1 MSRKDYVNLCLSA
14 GWVRLFLPIG
24 QVRLA
29 FPGPKHSRNAQGI
42 WSGTIPSAASPIQ
55 AITTTFQTINIMKGK
70 ILILLCLLASL
81 GGGSTVF
88 AASDYSYKQIKS
100 LEEIKFDG
108 TTKYAF
114 QILGEA
120 SGVTNT
126 LPAAFKNRF
135 LRYGAGHGSF
145 TIVTMGEPDKETK
158 GYTSIESICTNMA
171 GEGLRYT
178 FTFNG
183 TNAQMGYDGKYWGNY
198 KYSGNTQNRI
208 AGLESG
214 NANIAT
220 VSIQTGSAAYANS
233 FQVVVNNIPLSHMNN
248 QYSTKSV
255 HVSYKG
261 SGTTPSYAVL
271 DFAIYE
277 IIEPAASTSVHYYFY
292 NSTGTTKLKEAEF
305 TEFAGSTISGLAGL
319 PNYVTATYYTDAAM
333 NTPVEDTSV
342 APTAGANYY
351 VKTNYISGM
360 PFDLNGNYFCLG
372 SYGEESFQTSTIPS
386 GKPSVA
392 KYAIK
397 MSGNWADK
405 FTLQDIN
412 GYYLGNTEEN
422 KTFSSTNTSASKF
435 DIDIY
440 EFYGYQYFV
449 LKSMANDK
457 YIYLN
462 SDGSISYKDSKD
474 YATTLNNLTNDQVAI
489 FLEYCPAERYV
500 GAYSKTQKDDG
511 SDLSL
516 NDILNGNKK
525 IAFNSDRYYYLEAGD
540 NSGYVL
546 TAQASSQNL
555 KDGSINYV
563 VSIANSND
571 FAGLWRLGS
580 FLTHVN
586 TKKEMNVS
594 GELGKGFGNL
604 AYSSVDGESEPYQAF
619 TIKFTQASTATYLSR
634 AVDNSLKMV
643 TTKPDTEAGYWYLR
657 EASTFNIPLNNV
669 GGEAYATLCAP
680 VDLKFNINNYTYAYT
695 GELSTETIDG
705 QKVDVLALTKVNAES
720 VIPAGTPLVLRYP
733 FENIES
739 VFDVVYNAN
748 VSYSP
753 NNTWKGTF
761 INLVFGDDEATAKN
775 YRTLGNGGKNVA
787 GFYTPRATTKI
798 PANRAYIEMP
808 SASEPQAM
816 LPLRFEDGTLTWI
829 DASILTGE
837 QTNNAAIYDL
847 SGRRIMQPQRG
858 QLYIR
863 GGKKFIAQ

>member
-1 MSRKDYVNLCLSA
+1 
-14 GWVRLFLPIG
+14 
-24 QVRLA
+24 
-29 FPGPKHSRNAQGI
+29 
-42 WSGTIPSAASPIQ
+42 
-55 AITTTFQTINIMKGK
+55 MKGK

-88 AASDYSYKQIKS
+88 AASDYSFKQIKS
-100 LEEIKFDG
+100 LEDIKLDG

-120 SGVTNT
+120 SGAKAA
-126 LPAAFKNRF
+126 LPDAFKNRF

-233 FQVVVNNIPLSHMNN
+233 FQVVVNNIPLSHMNITTT
-248 QYSTKSV
+248 QSY

-261 SGTTPSYAVL
+261 SGITPSYAVL

-305 TEFAGSTISGLAGL
+305 TEFAGSSISGLADL

-333 NTPVEDTSV
+333 TTPVEDTD
-342 APTAGANYY
+342 AEPTAGAKYY
-351 VKTNYISGM
+351 VKTDYISGM
-360 PFDLNGNYFCLG
+360 PFDLSGNYFCLG
-372 SYGEESFQTSTIPS
+372 YSGEEAFQTATIPS

-412 GYYLGNTEEN
+412 GYYLGNTETN
-422 KTFSSTNTSASKF
+422 KTFSSTNTNASKF
-435 DIDIY
+435 DIDYY
-440 EFYGYQYFV
+440 EYFGYKYFV

-457 YIYLN
+457 FIYLN
-462 SDGSISYKDSKD
+462 SDGSISYVDNKN
-474 YATTLNNLTNDQVAI
+474 YATTLNNLTTDQVSI
-489 FLEYCPAERYV
+489 FLENCPAERYV
-500 GAYSKTQKDDG
+500 GAYSRTQKDEG
-511 SDLSL
+511 LSL

-525 IAFNSDRYYYLEAGD
+525 VAYNSNRYYYLEAVDKTGF
-540 NSGYVL
+540 VL
-546 TAQASSQNL
+546 TAQASSKNL
-555 KDGSINYV
+555 KDGSTNYEV
-563 VSIANSND
+563 NIAKSND

-580 FLTHVN
+580 FLNHVN
-586 TKKEMNVS
+586 TQKDMNVN
-594 GELGKGFGNL
+594 GELGNGFGNL
-604 AYSSVDGESEPYQAF
+604 AYSSVDGKSEPYQAF
-619 TIKFTQASTATYLSR
+619 TIKLTQSSTATYLSR
-634 AVDNSLKMV
+634 TGDNSLEMV
-643 TTKPDTEAGYWYLR
+643 TTKPDTKEGFWYLR
-657 EASTFNIPLNNV
+657 EASSYTIPLNDV
-669 GGEAYATLCAP
+669 GSEAYATLCAP
-680 VDLKFNINNYTYAYT
+680 VDLKFNVNDYGTTAYT
-695 GELSTETIDG
+695 GELTTEIIDG
-705 QKVDVLALTKVNAES
+705 KEVKVLDLTEVNRES
-720 VIPAGTPLVLRYP
+720 VIAAGTPLVLYYP
-733 FENIES
+733 YSGNVVS
-739 VFDVVYNAN
+739 MFDVVYDAS

-753 NNTWKGTF
+753 NDTWKGTF
-761 INLVFGDDEATAKN
+761 INLVFGNDEATAKN
-775 YRTLGNGGKNVA
+775 YRTLGKGGDANKA
-787 GFYTPRATTKI
+787 GFYTPKATTKI

-808 SASEPQAM
+808 SASETQAM
-816 LPLRFEDGTLTWI
+816 LPIRFDDGTLTWV

-837 QTNNAAIYDL
+837 QTDNAAIYDL

>member
-1 MSRKDYVNLCLSA
+1 
-14 GWVRLFLPIG
+14 
-24 QVRLA
+24 
-29 FPGPKHSRNAQGI
+29 
-42 WSGTIPSAASPIQ
+42 
-55 AITTTFQTINIMKGK
+55 MKGK
-70 ILILLCLLASL
+70 ILILLCLLALL
-81 GGGSTVF
+81 GGGSTVS
-88 AASDYSYKQIKS
+88 AAGGYSSKQITK
-100 LEEIKFDG
+100 LEDIKFDG

-114 QILGEA
+114 QM
-120 SGVTNT
+120 V
-126 LPAAFKNRF
+126 AAEYDSDLLNRF
-135 LRYGAGHGSF
+135 LRYG
-145 TIVTMGEPDKETK
+145 
-158 GYTSIESICTNMA
+158 
-171 GEGLRYT
+171 
-178 FTFNG
+178 
-183 TNAQMGYDGKYWGNY
+183 
-198 KYSGNTQNRI
+198 
-208 AGLESG
+208 
-214 NANIAT
+214 IAT
-220 VSIQTGSAAYANS
+220 NGSIQVVGLGLASSSGHTTISAICDDMTQEEGKRYAFTLSGSAASCIAKNYDNTVWGNAGGNYDNRPGGVS
-233 FQVVVNNIPLSHMNN
+233 EENAIPLTLGAGKTTNTFRISMNGN
-248 QYSTKSV
+248 TLRVLSKTSPY
-255 HVSYKG
+255 VSYK
-261 SGTTPSYAVL
+261 YASWQPRYV
-271 DFAIYE
+271 DFKIYE
-277 IIEPAASTSVHYYFY
+277 IIEPVASTNVTYYFY
-292 NSTGTTKLKEAEF
+292 DSKGTKIKEAEY
-305 TEFAGSTISGLAGL
+305 TDFAESTISGLAGL
-319 PNYVTATYYTDAAM
+319 PNYVTATYYTDAEM
-333 NTPVEDTSV
+333 KTPVVNTSV
-342 APTAGANYY
+342 APTAGAIYY
-351 VKTNYISGM
+351 VKTDYISGM

-372 SYGEESFQTSTIPS
+372 YSGEEAFQTATIPS

-405 FTLQDIN
+405 FALQDIN
-412 GYYLGNTEEN
+412 GYFLGNTADN
-422 KTFSSTNTSASKF
+422 KTFSSTNTKACKF
-435 DIDIY
+435 DIDYY
-440 EFYGYQYFV
+440 EYFGYKYFV

-457 YIYLN
+457 FIYLN
-462 SDGSISYKDSKD
+462 SDGSISYVDNKNS
-474 YATTLNNLTNDQVAI
+474 ATTLNNLTTNQVSI
-489 FLEYCPAERYV
+489 FLENCPAERYV

-571 FAGLWRLGS
+571 FAGLWSLKNS
-580 FLTHVN
+580 ILTHIN
-586 TKKEMNVS
+586 TKKDMNVK
-594 GELGKGFGNL
+594 GELGNGFGYL
-604 AYSSVDGESEPYQAF
+604 ARSSVDGMSEPYQAF
-619 TIKFTQASTATYLSR
+619 TIQLGYSSTTTYLSR
-634 AVDNSLKMV
+634 TGDNSLEMV
-643 TTKPDTEAGYWYLR
+643 TEKPTTEAGYWYLR

-680 VDLKFNINNYTYAYT
+680 VDLKFNSHNYTYAYT
-695 GELSTETIDG
+695 GKLSTETIDG
-705 QKVDVLALTKVNAES
+705 QKVDVLELTKVNAES
-720 VIPAGTPLVLRYP
+720 VIPAGTPLVLHYP

-787 GFYTPRATTKI
+787 GFYTPRANTKI

-808 SASEPQAM
+808 SAAKSQAM
-816 LPLRFEDGTLTWI
+816 LPIRFDDGTLTWI

-837 QTNNAAIYDL
+837 QTDNAAIYDL

>member
-1 MSRKDYVNLCLSA
+1 
-14 GWVRLFLPIG
+14 
-24 QVRLA
+24 
-29 FPGPKHSRNAQGI
+29 
-42 WSGTIPSAASPIQ
+42 
-55 AITTTFQTINIMKGK
+55 MKGK

-88 AASDYSYKQIKS
+88 AASDYSFKQIKS
-100 LEEIKFDG
+100 LEDIKLDG

-120 SGVTNT
+120 SGAKAA
-126 LPAAFKNRF
+126 LPDAFKNRF

-233 FQVVVNNIPLSHMNN
+233 FQVVVNNIPLSHMNITTT
-248 QYSTKSV
+248 QSY

-261 SGTTPSYAVL
+261 SGITPSYAVL

-305 TEFAGSTISGLAGL
+305 TEFAGSSISGLADL

-333 NTPVEDTSV
+333 TTPVEDTD
-342 APTAGANYY
+342 AEPTAGAKYY
-351 VKTNYISGM
+351 VKTDYISGM
-360 PFDLNGNYFCLG
+360 PFDLSGNYFCLG
-372 SYGEESFQTSTIPS
+372 TYGDESFQTSTIPT

-412 GYYLGNTEEN
+412 GYFLGNTADN
-422 KTFSSTNTSASKF
+422 KTFSSTNTKACKF
-435 DIDIY
+435 DIDYY
-440 EFYGYQYFV
+440 EYFGYKYFV

-457 YIYLN
+457 FIYLN
-462 SDGSISYKDSKD
+462 SDGSISYVDNKNS
-474 YATTLNNLTNDQVAI
+474 ATTLNNLTTNQVSI
-489 FLEYCPAERYV
+489 FLENCPAERYV

-571 FAGLWRLGS
+571 FAGLWSLKNS
-580 FLTHVN
+580 ILTHIN
-586 TKKEMNVS
+586 TKKDMNVK
-594 GELGKGFGNL
+594 GELGNGFGYL
-604 AYSSVDGESEPYQAF
+604 ARSSVDGMSEPYQAF
-619 TIKFTQASTATYLSR
+619 TIQLGYSSTTTYLSR
-634 AVDNSLKMV
+634 TGDNSLEMV
-643 TTKPDTEAGYWYLR
+643 TEKPTTEAGYWYLR

-680 VDLKFNINNYTYAYT
+680 VDLKFNSHNYTYAYT
-695 GELSTETIDG
+695 GKLSTETIDG
-705 QKVDVLALTKVNAES
+705 QKVDVLELTKVNAES
-720 VIPAGTPLVLRYP
+720 VIPAGTPLVLHYP

-787 GFYTPRATTKI
+787 GFYTPRANTKI

-808 SASEPQAM
+808 SAAKSQAM
-816 LPLRFEDGTLTWI
+816 LPIRFEDGTLTWI

-837 QTNNAAIYDL
+837 QTDNGAIYDL